1 VQVQTWYITEQIV
14 CSFLNISLHQDHL
27 LLFVNYLA
35 MCILTSMEQDNNTMT
50 GNDIL
55 KQEAFVFEKVVVDI
69 HCKPVLP
76 GVHYKQKLK
85 NNSFV
90 LLY

>member
-1 VQVQTWYITEQIV
+1 
-14 CSFLNISLHQDHL
+14 
-27 LLFVNYLA
+27 
-35 MCILTSMEQDNNTMT
+35 MEQDNNTMT

-90 LLY
+90 LLYWWHSLQITVVVRAVF